1 LLARDQGSGGNV
13 TNVTVAITLLVDGR
27 ALASAVGGAVLLHL
41 RACREECLPDGASVA
56 FPAVPASLLADGA
69 RVLVRAPSVAV
80 RVEYP
85 PEPPLGTRQ
94 SRPLWM
100 NLTWAIDGFR
110 PPLSLPPRH
119 PAVQPHPKG
128 SGISASLVQREGRA
142 TPGVGVLTRVASA
155 GADEAQ
161 SCGDGFRGEGEGC
174 DDGNTQDGDGCSG
187 ACQVEA
193 QHTCAGATPTR
204 GPDRCGREYWAVH
217 GALNSVSAPTLA
229 APEGW
234 VLAPPSAQ
242 TRLRVTVPARN
253 CSASGTGGA
262 QCGGEAAADAETE
275 VDVEVRECVAPPCAV
290 PGWDGGWAAGDAQN
304 SGRAGEQT
312 GGVRRVAV
320 GGTEEWVGGPG
331 MVLAVWKAG
340 SNRSE
345 VSSLGWEAAWVAA
358 ACVAGEFLD
367 ARGACSPCTRCDDRL
382 ASHKRPRAPCL
393 PCPNGDSARI

>member
-1 LLARDQGSGGNV
+1 
-13 TNVTVAITLLVDGR
+13 
-27 ALASAVGGAVLLHL
+27 
-41 RACREECLPDGASVA
+41 
-56 FPAVPASLLADGA
+56 
-69 RVLVRAPSVAV
+69 V

-110 PPLSLPPRH
+110 PPLLPSCGASSRILLPPHH

-128 SGISASLVQREGRA
+128 SGISASLVRREGRA

-275 VDVEVRECVAPPCAV
+275 VDVEVHECVAPPCAV